1 MTKLQ
6 MTNLLQKEF
15 NLNHILANSIVS
27 KVDSNFVDMNNT
39 ESIFAWHQE
48 NKPKPFVKWVG
59 GKRQLL
65 KQFKM
70 MNLYPPKDFN
80 PSKARYFEPFVG
92 GGAVFFDLLPQK
104 AVLSDLNSELIITYN
119 VIKNDV
125 GKLIKSLKKYKHNK
139 EYFLK
144 IRERVPEKLSDV
156 ERASRFI
163 YLNKTCF
170 NGMYRVNLSGKFNVP
185 FGSQAN
191 PLICDEGNLLKVSDA
206 LKNVKIIKQDYK
218 QVLKNAKKGDFI
230 YFDPP
235 YYPLNRTSS
244 FTGYTADG
252 FLEKEQ
258 EELKNAYFELHKK
271 GCFVMLS
278 NSNTEFIKKLYS
290 NLDKKI
296 KVHKVDATRMINS
309 DATKRGKIKE
319 VLVVNY

>member
-1 MTKLQ
+1 M
-6 MTNLLQKEF
+6 
-15 NLNHILANSIVS
+15 NSV
-27 KVDSNFVDMNNT
+27 
-39 ESIFAWHQE
+39 ESVLAWHEE

-65 KQFKM
+65 KQFKLM
-70 MNLYPPKDFN
+70 DLYPPKGFN
-80 PSKARYFEPFVG
+80 PSKAKYFEPFVG

-104 AVLSDLNSELIITYN
+104 AVLSDLNNELVTTYN

-125 GKLIKSLKKYKHNK
+125 EKLIKSLKKYKYNK
-139 EYFLK
+139 DYFLK
-144 IRERVPEKLSDV
+144 IRKKDPEKLSDI

-170 NGMYRVNLSGKFNVP
+170 NGMYRVNSSGKFNVP
-185 FGSQAN
+185 FGNQKN
-191 PLICDEGNLLKVSDA
+191 PLICDEENLLKVKSA

-218 QVLKNAKKGDFI
+218 QVLKSAKKGDFV

-235 YYPLNRTSS
+235 YYPINRTSS
-244 FTGYTADG
+244 FTGYTANG
-252 FLEKEQ
+252 FFEKEQ
-258 EELKNAYFELHKK
+258 EELRDAYFELHKK

-278 NSNTEFIKKLYS
+278 NSNTEFIDKLYS

-296 KVHKVDATRMINS
+296 KVHKVDATRMINV

-319 VLVVNY
+319 VLIINY